1 MFRIL
6 CRFWLGERVLNKLL
20 ICADVVLAAE
30 GRKPEFIRAVCMQVI
45 RASIFPAWLVSPL
58 RGFVYVVGAFC
69 Y

>member
-1 MFRIL
+1 MGIVS
-6 CRFWLGERVLNKLL
+6 GEYFLRLISGLL
-20 ICADVVLAAE
+20 TDVVLAAE